1 MKQLLVD
8 FIVLMVCIRL
18 LTMLVPRPIRKGI
31 NFLCSII
38 GKKIKQTYE
47 SKYKTGKPL
56 KKALTKLR
64 KLNSKTMLHR

>member
-56 KKALTKLR
+56 KKSSNKVKEVKFKDNA
-64 KLNSKTMLHR
+64 S